1 MGGVV
6 DAVVD
11 FAKDTVEFVGD
22 VSGGTLKYGGKL
34 VEEIGDVTGLKF
46 VEQTGQWVTE
56 QGEFISGDVAEK
68 AYQLEKRSDALQSE
82 QDSLNATA
90 KATQAEYIMEKFLY
104 KNNPNFQF
112 VVTSNDLKYLKYIY
126 PEQVAILEEKMNQLN
141 ADIKDFQDKYGD
153 GFMDTKTWLGTWAG
167 DIITGIAM
175 AIGNINGFVSGKE
188 GISWE
193 DALKSLVLL
202 VIIYYTWELGADK
215 SIEIAAWLGIEATE
229 AVVLT
234 IQIVIMTI
242 TLDSMFA
249 GSKGLIE
256 ILNVFGQAFDALG
269 LTDGSNVF
277 SKFFDSF
284 KKDSDYNGYLV
295 FAVQAL
301 ITYYMMP
308 SFETMLAKDMA
319 TLYAGYN
326 AINAVD
332 SIIKARKE
340 YQEQKEEYEK
350 KMADMQKK
358 AIDTE
363 RNARLSKLSNSMI
376 EGDDI
381 VKGTWWN
388 QYAGMQGWMTFDRPN
403 GLFFGTKDSPDDI
416 MFKYDLYAITHPN
429 IRNLGVMPERLT

>member
-1 MGGVV
+1 MGGGGTGITIVDDAIDVV
-6 DAVVD
+6 DDAVDWVEKRVEDAVD
-11 FAKDTVEFVGD
+11 WVETQID
-22 VSGGTLKYGGKL
+22 YL
-34 VEEIGDVTGLKF
+34 D
-46 VEQTGQWVTE
+46 
-56 QGEFISGDVAEK
+56 GDVADKQKKLEDRSK
-68 AYQLEKRSDALQSE
+68 QLESE
-82 QDSLNATA
+82 VNTFQNNAQLISSRYT
-90 KATQAEYIMEKFLY
+90 KKSFLY
-104 KNNPNFQF
+104 KDNASFKY
-112 VVTSNDLKYLKYIY
+112 VTTNADLKYLKYIY
-126 PEQVAILEEKMNQLN
+126 PEKMEEYQSKIDQLN
-141 ADIKDFQDKYGD
+141 ADIKAFEDKYGG
-153 GFMDTKTWLGTWAG
+153 GFLGTKDWLGDWAG
-167 DIITGIAM
+167 GIVTGIAM
-175 AIGNINGFVSGKE
+175 AFGNIVGFIQGKD
-188 GISWE
+188 ISFE
-193 DALKSLVLL
+193 DALKSAVALFVL
-202 VIIYYTWELGADK
+202 YYTIMFGPEMTAEVIGAFGLEVTMTQFY
-215 SIEIAAWLGIEATE
+215 IVM
-229 AVVLT
+229 AVVVT
-234 IQIVIMTI
+234 ISIDAT
-242 TLDSMFA
+242 FG

-256 ILNVFGQAFDALG
+256 VLNVFGQMFDKLG
-269 LTDGSNVF
+269 LTEGSNVF
-277 SKFFDSF
+277 NKFFDSF

-295 FAVQAL
+295 FATQML
-301 ITYYMMP
+301 IAYYVMP
-308 SFETMLAKDMA
+308 SFETMMAGSYA

-363 RNARLSKLSNSMI
+363 RDARLSKLSNSMI

>member
-1 MGGVV
+1 MGGGGTGITIVDDAIDVV
-6 DAVVD
+6 DDAVDWVEKRVEDAVD
-11 FAKDTVEFVGD
+11 WVETQID
-22 VSGGTLKYGGKL
+22 YL
-34 VEEIGDVTGLKF
+34 D
-46 VEQTGQWVTE
+46 
-56 QGEFISGDVAEK
+56 GDVADKQKKLEDRSK
-68 AYQLEKRSDALQSE
+68 QLESE
-82 QDSLNATA
+82 VNTFQNNAQLISSRYT
-90 KATQAEYIMEKFLY
+90 KKSFLY
-104 KNNPNFQF
+104 KDNASFKY
-112 VVTSNDLKYLKYIY
+112 VTTNADLKYLKYIY
-126 PEQVAILEEKMNQLN
+126 PEKMEEYETKIDQLN
-141 ADIKDFQDKYGD
+141 ADVKAFEDKYGG
-153 GFMDTKTWLGTWAG
+153 GFLGTKDWLGSWAG
-167 DIITGIAM
+167 GIITGIAM
-175 AIGNINGFVSGKE
+175 AIGNIVGFLIGKD
-188 GISWE
+188 ISFE
-193 DALKSLVLL
+193 DALKSAVALVMLYFA
-202 VIIYYTWELGADK
+202 IIYAP
-215 SIEIAAWLGIEATE
+215 EATAE
-229 AVVLT
+229 IIGAFGLEVT
-234 IQIVIMTI
+234 MTEFYIAMTI
-242 TLDSMFA
+242 IVTLSIDATFG

-256 ILNVFGQAFDALG
+256 VLNVFGQMFDKLG
-269 LTDGSNVF
+269 LTEGSNVF
-277 SKFFDSF
+277 NKFFDSF

-295 FAVQAL
+295 FATQML
-301 ITYYMMP
+301 IAYYVMP
-308 SFETMLAKDMA
+308 SFETMMAGSYA

-363 RNARLSKLSNSMI
+363 RDARLSKLSNSMI